1 MVKEIDEV
9 EQIDFPLQMLLRII
23 GIICMVSYTLYHC
36 YNGNYG
42 LKNYMNKQDIINK
55 KNIIIKESQK
65 ELADIKNKINKLQ
78 DTNLDSDLLDE
89 EIRKNTGYLKQNEIV
104 IYTDVFN
111 QE

>member
-1 MVKEIDEV
+1 MEKKKDIYDIVGQNIKKY
-9 EQIDFPLQMLLRII
+9 R
-23 GIICMVSYTLYHC
+23 
-36 YNGNYG
+36 N
-42 LKNYMNKQDIINK
+42 LKGWT
-55 KNIIIKESQK
+55 QK

-89 EIRKNTGYLKQNEIV
+89 EIRKNTGYIKQNEIV

>member
-1 MVKEIDEV
+1 MIKEIDEV
-9 EQIDFPLQMLLRII
+9 EQIDFPFQILIRII
-23 GIICMVSYTLYHC
+23 GIICMVFYIAYHC

-89 EIRKNTGYLKQNEIV
+89 EIRKNTGYIKQNEIV
-104 IYTDVFN
+104 IYTDEFN